1 MNCRQC
7 RELLDNLLVARE
19 DEATRA
25 ELRPHLEHCPDC
37 AREHAAA
44 EQALALITLS
54 QDFRASPDL
63 RERIM
68 NAISEIAVA
77 DVRPVQKR
85 FAARK
90 ILRRGLTVA
99 AAAALVVAAVYLY
112 RPGPGPGPGVNEP
125 VTFSAMGLF
134 AKACAAEEAV
144 FTGDGLVHI
153 ENEIVVK
160 PTADP
165 NWARMRW
172 LPIISLEPTGKP
184 RFHQLSL
191 PAEVDQG
198 YSVRDESWYDPA
210 SGRFARLL
218 TVDEKPLFAN
228 AYDGK
233 AVYWL
238 ELVDGATPKV
248 LRRKVSEDFQA
259 PKSPAEYLGI
269 AAGIRTSLDKKNE
282 DLVTDAGE
290 ATLDDGTKAR
300 VLKVAFPEPEGD
312 APGFNAHH
320 LFTIRED
327 NNTIAKMEF
336 FADEKSLLVIRRVR
350 CELVENPG
358 VPWNLAGGE
367 RQVEESQSTSPIKI
381 TPDMV
386 VPNVT
391 VEHMIEKADFET
403 YVFSTDPPW
412 AGQRQIG
419 DILDI
424 VSPPHRM
431 FAITRKANDGRHVVL
446 IQSPSYNKML
456 GPMAEKM
463 GKVVYT
469 SPGGVRVLSTSRD
482 QWLAGILL
490 QSARGAINFTPS
502 DNRTGHLLQTPSGT
516 YPALAV
522 NGQVTDEEL
531 HALIDSLVP
540 AKDYVEEDD

>member
-1 MNCRQC
+1 
-7 RELLDNLLVARE
+7 
-19 DEATRA
+19 
-25 ELRPHLEHCPDC
+25 
-37 AREHAAA
+37 
-44 EQALALITLS
+44 
-54 QDFRASPDL
+54 
-63 RERIM
+63 M
-68 NAISEIAVA
+68 NAISEVAVE
-77 DVRPVQKR
+77 DDRPVQ
-85 FAARK
+85 
-90 ILRRGLTVA
+90 RGFVAEKVPRWGVTVMA
-99 AAAALVVAAVYLY
+99 AAAIALGAVYLL
-112 RPGPGPGPGVNEP
+112 GPSSAPRTGG
-125 VTFSAMGLF
+125 TFSALGLL
-134 AKACAAEEAV
+134 AKACAAEEGV
-144 FTGDGLVHI
+144 FTGNGVVHI

-160 PTADP
+160 PSADP
-165 NWARMRW
+165 NWVGMRW
-172 LPIISLEPTGKP
+172 LPVISLETTGKT

-198 YSVRDESWYDPA
+198 YTVRDESWYDPA
-210 SGRFARLL
+210 SGRFVRLL
-218 TVDEKPLFAN
+218 TVDKKPLFAN
-228 AYDGK
+228 AYDAK

-238 ELVDGATPKV
+238 ELGDGATSKV
-248 LRRKVSEDFQA
+248 VRREVSEDFQA

-269 AAGIRTSLDKKNE
+269 AAGIRTSLDENNE
-282 DLVTDAGE
+282 DLVTEVGE
-290 ATLDDGTKAR
+290 TTLEDGTKAR
-300 VLKVAFPEPEGD
+300 VLKVAFPEPKDD
-312 APGFNAHH
+312 APAFNAYH

-327 NNTIAKMEF
+327 NNSIAKMEF

-350 CELVENPG
+350 CELVESPG
-358 VPWNLAGGE
+358 VPWNLAGVE
-367 RQVEESQSTSPIKI
+367 RQIEESQSTSPIKI

-412 AGQRQIG
+412 VGQRQIG

-431 FAITRKANDGRHVVL
+431 FAITRKASDGRHIVL

-469 SPGGVRVLSTSRD
+469 SPSGIKVLSTPSD

-502 DNRTGHLLQTPSGT
+502 NNRTGHLLQTPSGT

-531 HALIDSLVP
+531 HALIDSLVL
-540 AKDYVEEDD
+540 AKDYVEEDN